1 MSMKTMEKQLDSID
15 SVVTSIDR
23 AQIKL
28 RNKSPDSKNTYLD
41 IIRALAIAVAML
53 SGAKIAGVI

>member
-41 IIRALAIAVAML
+41 IIRALAIAVVML